1 MRRAYANDPIF
12 SSRLACRTPSGRHP
26 IMPIAD
32 PFEHRATRN
41 ARQPALR
48 LCFEAC
54 PLIYDPLHYLDFK
67 SPEVGTEEVSRGFPH
82 GDLWGTIVEN
92 GTKLLAGQTRC
103 LISTKRLSRIAED
116 QREEAIPGHSVQLRL
131 CWHEFAE
138 LVVGIRHPS
147 RSPIEKS
154 LFLPRHRGQD
164 CALPKQRQEKIVRF
178 RCGSPR
184 TQPQSA
190 FHKWFWQKHTAACLN
205 PMRFR
210 SSHRSTTCPV
220 QYADLAQRL

>member
-1 MRRAYANDPIF
+1 
-12 SSRLACRTPSGRHP
+12 
-26 IMPIAD
+26 MPIAD

-48 LCFEAC
+48 LCIEAC

-138 LVVGIRHPS
+138 LLVGIRHPS
-147 RSPIEKS
+147 RSPIERS
-154 LFLPRHRGQD
+154 LFCHVT
-164 CALPKQRQEKIVRF
+164 AVR
-178 RCGSPR
+178 
-184 TQPQSA
+184 
-190 FHKWFWQKHTAACLN
+190 TAPC
-205 PMRFR
+205 R
-210 SSHRSTTCPV
+210 SSDRKTWYDFGAAVHEPNRSQHFTNGFGRNIPLLV
-220 QYADLAQRL
+220 